1 MTQKTILF
9 VDDEP
14 IVLSS
19 LERLFRKDNYTIYI
33 ASNSNEALKLLE
45 ENPVE
50 LIVSDYRMPEMNGLE
65 LLKIVKDIY
74 PTTIRVILSGYADFH
89 NVVASINE
97 GQIYRFCHK
106 PWDNEE
112 FKITVKQ
119 CLEYHD
125 LLKQN
130 RILMRR
136 LQKQNIE
143 LQADN
148 NYLEKKNKTNNFSMK
163 IYQNILQ
170 KLPTPILA
178 VDITGKILLANNA
191 AVSLLPP
198 LAEKVYKTP
207 IEAVFDKDISE
218 YILSLLRVDDAIDI
232 SRTSFE
238 LEEKSF
244 SIQVEKF
251 DLNNTIKG
259 GILVLTPSEI
269 YK

>member
-1 MTQKTILF
+1 MTQKTILC

-19 LERLFRKDNYTIYI
+19 LERLFRKDNYTIYT
-33 ASNSNEALKLLE
+33 ASNGNEALELLK
-45 ENPVE
+45 ENTVD
-50 LIVSDYRMPEMNGLE
+50 LIISDYRMPEMNGLE
-65 LLKIVKDIY
+65 LLKTVKNLY
-74 PTTIRVILSGYADFH
+74 PSTIRVILSGYADF
-89 NVVASINE
+89 NNAVASINE

-112 FKITVKQ
+112 LRVTVKQ

-130 RILMRR
+130 RILLRR

-170 KLPTPILA
+170 KLPIPILA
-178 VDITGKILLANNA
+178 VDITGKILLANTA
-191 AVSLLPP
+191 AINLFPP
-198 LAEKVYKTP
+198 LSEKVYKTP
-207 IEAVFDKDISE
+207 IEAILDKDTAE

-232 SRTSFE
+232 SGTSFK
-238 LEEKSF
+238 LDDNSYT
-244 SIQVEKF
+244 IQVEKF

-259 GILVLTPSEI
+259 GILVLTPN
-269 YK
+269 